1 MTWVSHKRK
10 CDNLKDPSHL
20 LDFKVPLSIDIF
32 FGQLNRLGTVERH
45 KLKIWNKTDLEWVL
59 LDSGSIWFH
68 MQEAIKSEASV
79 HN

>member
-45 KLKIWNKTDLEWVL
+45 KIKFELRNVL
-59 LDSGSIWFH
+59 
-68 MQEAIKSEASV
+68 
-79 HN
+79 

>member
-32 FGQLNRLGTVERH
+32 FGQLNRLGTVERQ
-45 KLKIWNKTDLEWVL
+45 KIKFELKTVLKFGMNFLMRHNMIWN
-59 LDSGSIWFH
+59 
-68 MQEAIKSEASV
+68 
-79 HN
+79 